1 MNSDHLV
8 TLAITLGT
16 SYVCF
21 VIVCWYLYGP
31 LIFNPFELSTLFQK
45 CVLYWILSIVKLT
58 LKPLNTCF
66 SAKSLFTP
74 NDVRLLLS
82 DQAKIL
88 SKENKNDI
96 KIFIFPVLWF
106 SVKLLFPDLSHA
118 GEATTPL
125 SL

>member
-31 LIFNPFELSTLFQK
+31 LIFNPFELSTLLTIPSE
-45 CVLYWILSIVKLT
+45 VRIILDFKYREIDFKTAEYL
-58 LKPLNTCF
+58 
-66 SAKSLFTP
+66 LFRRNPYLRP

-82 DQAKIL
+82 DQAKNF
-88 SKENKNDI
+88 KQGK
-96 KIFIFPVLWF
+96 
-106 SVKLLFPDLSHA
+106 
-118 GEATTPL
+118 
-125 SL
+125 

>member
-31 LIFNPFELSTLFQK
+31 LIFNPFELSTLLTIPSE
-45 CVLYWILSIVKLT
+45 VRIILDFKYREIDFKTAEYL
-58 LKPLNTCF
+58 
-66 SAKSLFTP
+66 LFGEILIYAL

-82 DQAKIL
+82 DQAVNFKQG
-88 SKENKNDI
+88 K
-96 KIFIFPVLWF
+96 
-106 SVKLLFPDLSHA
+106 
-118 GEATTPL
+118 
-125 SL
+125 